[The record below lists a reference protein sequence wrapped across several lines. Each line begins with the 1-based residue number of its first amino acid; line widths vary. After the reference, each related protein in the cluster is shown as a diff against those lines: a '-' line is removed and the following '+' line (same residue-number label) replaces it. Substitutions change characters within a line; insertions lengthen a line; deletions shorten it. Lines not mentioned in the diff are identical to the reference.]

1 MTKEMKFFIFLLEE
15 YASYKKTSADK
26 VLQQW
31 DSLNLTDFIYEMYEL
46 YHIECLENAFEDID
60 NLISEKESA
69 LK

>member
-46 YHIECLENAFEDID
+46 YHIECIENAFEDID